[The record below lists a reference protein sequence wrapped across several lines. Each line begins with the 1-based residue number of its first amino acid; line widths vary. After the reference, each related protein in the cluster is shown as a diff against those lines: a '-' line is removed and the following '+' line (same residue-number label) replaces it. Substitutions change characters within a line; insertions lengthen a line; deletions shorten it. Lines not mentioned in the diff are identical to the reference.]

1 LTTILIFCSIQ
12 SLEIQKNDQ
21 KIIIHDENHIVEA
34 VKQEVQA
41 PVQLEVLQEV
51 SKSKR
56 LSLEENIVFPNSTD
70 GIGNIQF
77 EAKVYL

>member
-1 LTTILIFCSIQ
+1 LIFCSIQ

>member
-1 LTTILIFCSIQ
+1 MTTILIFCSIQ